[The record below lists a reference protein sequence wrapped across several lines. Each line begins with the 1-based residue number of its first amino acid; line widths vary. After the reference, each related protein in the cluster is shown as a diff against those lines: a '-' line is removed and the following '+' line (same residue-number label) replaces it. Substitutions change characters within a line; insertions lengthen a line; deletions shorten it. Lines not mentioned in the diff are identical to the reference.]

1 MGGGD
6 SDDDDSG
13 SKDGGNDGGGNDGG
27 KDGGNGTFEGECECV
42 EVPALPFIDDEDAE
56 NNMREILEMK

>member
-1 MGGGD
+1 M
-6 SDDDDSG
+6 
-13 SKDGGNDGGGNDGG
+13 
-27 KDGGNGTFEGECECV
+27 CVCV